1 MSNEGQRQQRQGRGG
16 DLGDGGVPADAGAH
30 LSCRCPG
37 RRAQRLNQEEE
48 MDKSHW
54 DAGPGSWGQSRPAGT
69 QPAGSLTHER
79 RVNGRLRTLGEGC

>member
-1 MSNEGQRQQRQGRGG
+1 MRGRGSRDRG
-16 DLGDGGVPADAGAH
+16 GAGTLGTEDLADAGAR